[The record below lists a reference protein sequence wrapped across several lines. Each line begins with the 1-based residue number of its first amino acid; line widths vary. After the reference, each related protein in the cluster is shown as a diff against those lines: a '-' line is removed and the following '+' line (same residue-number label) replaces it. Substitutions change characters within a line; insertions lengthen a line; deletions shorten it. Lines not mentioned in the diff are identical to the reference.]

1 MFSSGS
7 FGYIDVLNSA
17 ANSTWLRNEVIS
29 SNIANVD
36 TPNYK
41 RKDVSFAT
49 YLNSALGGT
58 DNTTSTLTQ
67 RVNSVDLSNVNS
79 NVYTDHADLSYRSDG
94 NNVDIET
101 ENVELASNQIMYNA
115 LIDSMSNEFSRMKSV
130 LS

>member
-1 MFSSGS
+1 MFSSGA

-17 ANSTWLRNEVIS
+17 TNSSWLRNEVIS

-67 RVNSVDLSNVNS
+67 RVKNVDLSNVNS
-79 NVYTDHADLSYRSDG
+79 NVYTDNANLSYRSDG

-130 LS
+130 LT

>member
-1 MFSSGS
+1 MFSSGA

-17 ANSTWLRNEVIS
+17 TNSSWLRNEVIS

-67 RVNSVDLSNVNS
+67 RVKSVDLSNVNS
-79 NVYTDHADLSYRSDG
+79 NVYTDNSNLSYRSDG

-130 LS
+130 LN